1 VGDEANDDSHAA
13 DEPDGPSLDWLG
25 GDGGL
30 LPTLAEIWATVDLER
45 ALNGAPI
52 GGDVTDD
59 PLLGARVA
67 IVSGGAGGDGG
78 DGGDGAPV
86 AVAEPSTE
94 GRLAATLAR
103 HGEGIVG
110 RYLQSPVNLDT
121 VRVLAAAAGVAI
133 SRPAEGPFG
142 RSVLLVTALGAGP
155 HLILVDTPAARPEP
169 VAPADPTAALPD
181 RAAVPSPP

>member
-1 VGDEANDDSHAA
+1 VGEEANDDSHAA

-25 GDGGL
+25 GDGGP
-30 LPTLAEIWATVDLER
+30 LPTLAVIWATVDLER

-67 IVSGGAGGDGG
+67 IVWGGAGGG
-78 DGGDGAPV
+78 GAPV

-142 RSVLLVTALGAGP
+142 RSVLLVTALGARP

-169 VAPADPTAALPD
+169 VAATDPTAAPAD